1 MQVTK
6 WPVLFNIFFEFV
18 MDELATVEN

>member
-1 MQVTK
+1 MHVTK
-6 WPVLFNIFFEFV
+6 WAVLFNIFFEFV